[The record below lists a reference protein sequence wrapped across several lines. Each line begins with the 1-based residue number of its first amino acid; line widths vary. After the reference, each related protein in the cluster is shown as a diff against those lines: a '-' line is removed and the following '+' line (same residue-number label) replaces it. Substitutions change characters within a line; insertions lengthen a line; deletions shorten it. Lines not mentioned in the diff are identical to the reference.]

1 MTHTEPTPLPSR
13 ARRREFS
20 PERLDELD
28 DAIVRQLQADGRRA
42 FREIARSLGVSEA
55 TVRAR
60 YRRLSDASALRVV
73 AIADPFRL
81 GFRVLAFVLINV
93 QAGRQAEVIDALTP
107 WPEVT
112 YISSCTGR
120 ADIYIQVVCRSQDD
134 LWELLSHRLPALAG
148 VQGTETFMELKMH
161 KISYR
166 YSGAELPAGAADA
179 GRDAG

>member
-1 MTHTEPTPLPSR
+1 MTDAATPIQAGR
-13 ARRREFS
+13 TRRRE
-20 PERLDELD
+20 PVPDRLDGLD
-28 DAIVRQLQADGRRA
+28 DAIVRHLQEDGRRA

-60 YRRLSDASALRVV
+60 YRRLSEAGALRVV

-81 GFRVLAFVLINV
+81 GYRVLAFVLLNV
-93 QAGRQAEVIDALTP
+93 EPGQQAEVIDRLTP

-120 ADIYIQVVCRSQDD
+120 ADLYIQVVCRSHDD
-134 LWELLSHRLPALAG
+134 LWELLAERLPRIPG
-148 VQGTETFMELKMH
+148 VRGSETFMELKMH

-166 YSGAELPAGAADA
+166 YERMPADLA
-179 GRDAG
+179 